1 MTGFRIPGATHASA
15 GDWGVVPPLI
25 DEGTMCRAATP
36 PPGPLVWV
44 SKPPAVMQPEA
55 LAQEQAGLE
64 VVLTPV
70 QLAAVLEGETLD
82 EPAPAATRLWG
93 AVTLVAGA
101 LELVGAGALLLAPEP
116 TMATKVAGGALG
128 AHGLDTAGAGLRQIV
143 SGQSQSTIT
152 ATAARSAAELLGADP
167 KTAAQI
173 GVGVDM
179 AVPLLAGVVGALRVL
194 AIRRGAL
201 SLMAEEAAGGHAI
214 ARHVGR
220 TEAQLQ
226 ARLASQPRI
235 TAASSFRTLA
245 DAERAVSEAL
255 KANGTAIKAWAKT
268 AKAGQTQAFQY
279 NAGRVVGEG
288 VVRGSALGLQPMSQV
303 TLVLRRVVQNDR
315 VYFVL
320 SAFPKL

>member
-1 MTGFRIPGATHASA
+1 MTGFRIPGATGALA
-15 GDWGVVPPLI
+15 GDWGIAQPPI

-36 PPGPLVWV
+36 LPGPLVWA
-44 SKPPAVMQPEA
+44 SKPPKTEQPDATTE
-55 LAQEQAGLE
+55 EAGLQM
-64 VVLTPV
+64 VLTPV
-70 QLAAVLEGETLD
+70 QLAAVLEGETLE
-82 EPAPAATRLWG
+82 EPAPSATRLWG
-93 AVTLVAGA
+93 AVTLLAGA

-116 TMATKVAGGALG
+116 TMVTKVAGGALG

-143 SGQSQSTIT
+143 SGQNQSTVT
-152 ATAARSAAELLGADP
+152 AHAARSAAELLGADP

-173 GVGVDM
+173 GVGVDI
-179 AVPLLAGVVGALRVL
+179 AVPLLTGLVGALRVL
-194 AIRRGAL
+194 AVRRGAL

-226 ARLASQPRI
+226 ARLVSQPRI

-255 KANGTAIKAWAKT
+255 KANRVAIKAWAKM
-268 AKAGQTQAFQY
+268 AQAGQTQAFHF

-288 VVRGSALGLQPMSQV
+288 VVRGSGAGLQAMSNV
-303 TLVLRRVVQNDR
+303 TVVLRRVVQNDR

-320 SAFPKL
+320 TAFPKL